1 MKKPLGDGTMMVFYN
16 VMFFLISLDLDLSY
30 SGKITCRS
38 QVVVFI
44 NLLSF
49 KNWRQDKKH
58 LNNLLTSDWKLVL
71 SFWLN
76 IFALAWRKC

>member
-1 MKKPLGDGTMMVFYN
+1 MMVFYN
-16 VMFFLISLDLDLSY
+16 VMFFLISLDLDLPY

-58 LNNLLTSDWKLVL
+58 LNNLLTSDWKLVF

>member
-1 MKKPLGDGTMMVFYN
+1 MMVFYN

-38 QVVVFI
+38 QVVVFV